1 MSLLAMNS
9 LYEKRAM
16 LGTNIPKHKR
26 LTLCAIRTIFFQRE
40 NLNYIMVCST
50 QCTLFFQHIFFLYF
64 ANVFTVYYLW
74 KMYVTKHPDK

>member
-1 MSLLAMNS
+1 MNS
-9 LYEKRAM
+9 LYKKRAM
-16 LGTNIPKHKR
+16 LGTNILKHKR

-50 QCTLFFQHIFFLYF
+50 QCTLFFQHIFFSI

-74 KMYVTKHPDK
+74 KMYVMKHPDN